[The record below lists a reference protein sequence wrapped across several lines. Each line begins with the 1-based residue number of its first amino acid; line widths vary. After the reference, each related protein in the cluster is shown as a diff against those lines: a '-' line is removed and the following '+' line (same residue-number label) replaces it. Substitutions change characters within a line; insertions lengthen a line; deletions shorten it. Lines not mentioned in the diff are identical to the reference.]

1 MQSHSFLA
9 VLFRIFLWFL
19 LLNFQF
25 LEMLAS
31 EQTKHELL
39 GWREG
44 GSTGL
49 GVDWF
54 NPVDHI
60 LLAMPNQRT
69 ASCCHYVLMPINIKP
84 IRELDHKA
92 IFDRRDNDRRLIALA
107 AAPSDVPDNRERSKR
122 GPCKP
127 ACQGIQGILE
137 NDEQAITQLLLK
149 IHRLSPVPKVSKT
162 AVMIKL

>member
-1 MQSHSFLA
+1 MAPVDIRVCCSKDAFDQATPAHDDVRSHRAGGAHIMRNYASMQSHSFLA

-19 LLNFQF
+19 SLNFQF

-31 EQTKHELL
+31 EQTKDAPL

-49 GVDWF
+49 GVYWF

-69 ASCCHYVLMPINIKP
+69 ASCCHDVL
-84 IRELDHKA
+84 
-92 IFDRRDNDRRLIALA
+92 
-107 AAPSDVPDNRERSKR
+107 
-122 GPCKP
+122 
-127 ACQGIQGILE
+127 
-137 NDEQAITQLLLK
+137 
-149 IHRLSPVPKVSKT
+149 
-162 AVMIKL
+162 